1 MSLTAAER
9 QLYQQAVSAFIQGNY
24 DEAQAL
30 NQKLSD
36 QHPYN
41 PNIHLL
47 QGHILIGMNQYES
60 ARAEYQTVLATAE
73 DDAELLECAQNSL
86 SDIEQFL
93 GTMKSTQGELG
104 GGTANKEEGS
114 VTTAHLSQ
122 PFSDIPPDLIQ
133 EELSGNQYVGFDA
146 SLELQPSDPMLVDS
160 SRGDAAKS
168 DGQVI
173 TPPPVHVHHTS
184 DVSVVEEEDD
194 TLLMNR
200 RKASKAPIED
210 PLPSMENHTE
220 SEFQVSLSTAVTAMQ
235 DTDDLLNEALPDEVD
250 VALDE
255 PMPLPEED
263 LEMFLGEESQSEF
276 EAISSDLS
284 APDLSSSDLLEPELP
299 DLAESSNWSEQ
310 TSLQMTEESD
320 MPVDVSDAVE
330 ASSVAEDDNPSL
342 MTMFLDEEES
352 QEDLTSDL
360 SWSAPSAELTNDDEL
375 PDEEFDDLEVLNT
388 EFLNNLETSE
398 SLDISEEE
406 DLEAPSIPEVSFD
419 TAANSLSVGS
429 AASSTATGMYQK
441 RRSGVLSPFVNASF
455 QKKQLMMATATGAFS
470 ALAVVGAG
478 QIVGGVKPMA
488 LGMGAASAGVAGGL
502 TTFLMGQVVTR
513 QMKRSTNDLQ
523 AQLAAVAQGDWTVKA
538 TEFSSDEFGQLAR
551 SFNEMTQYIE
561 SSTQEV
567 QQKAEDQEKAK
578 EDLQRQVIRLLDDV
592 EGAARGDLTV
602 QAEVTADI
610 LGAVADSFNLTI
622 YNLQKIVKQVKVAAR
637 EVSYGAAENEE
648 FARGLSSDALKQA
661 EELAATLNSVQ
672 MMTNSIQEV
681 ADRARSADEVAQKA
695 SETALKG
702 GQAVEQTVSG
712 ILQIRETV
720 AETTRKVKRL
730 AESSQEIS
738 KIVGFI
744 SQIASRTNL
753 LALNASIE
761 AARAG
766 ESGRGFA
773 VVADEVRQL
782 ADRASKASKEIEQIV
797 LQIQGETSSVMTAME
812 EGTQQVIDGTQKA
825 EQAKRS
831 LDDIIQVSSQIN
843 QLVGSITQATEEQT
857 ETSRYVA
864 QVMQS
869 VELTAQETSQESQR
883 VSDSLRSLVGVA
895 RDLQSSVE
903 RFKVEGTEVS

>member
-1 MSLTAAER
+1 M
-9 QLYQQAVSAFIQGNY
+9 NP
-24 DEAQAL
+24 L
-30 NQKLSD
+30 NCSPQK
-36 QHPYN
+36 P
-41 PNIHLL
+41 
-47 QGHILIGMNQYES
+47 
-60 ARAEYQTVLATAE
+60 V
-73 DDAELLECAQNSL
+73 
-86 SDIEQFL
+86 
-93 GTMKSTQGELG
+93 
-104 GGTANKEEGS
+104 
-114 VTTAHLSQ
+114 
-122 PFSDIPPDLIQ
+122 
-133 EELSGNQYVGFDA
+133 
-146 SLELQPSDPMLVDS
+146 LVDS
-160 SRGDAAKS
+160 SQGIDAS
-168 DGQVI
+168 SFEQGM
-173 TPPPVHVHHTS
+173 TPPPVYVHHTS
-184 DVSVVEEEDD
+184 NFSDSQEGED
-194 TLLMNR
+194 TLLMNKKR
-200 RKASKAPIED
+200 QASNELIENV
-210 PLPSMENHTE
+210 LPSMENPTE
-220 SEFQVSLSTAVTAMQ
+220 SEFNVSLSTAVTAMQ
-235 DTDDLLNEALPDEVD
+235 DTDGLLNETLPSEDD
-250 VALDE
+250 LALDISNATSDD
-255 PMPLPEED
+255 D
-263 LEMFLGEESQSEF
+263 LEDMLEGDDDFDIDAFTSTQPGE
-276 EAISSDLS
+276 
-284 APDLSSSDLLEPELP
+284 
-299 DLAESSNWSEQ
+299 
-310 TSLQMTEESD
+310 TSLQMAETNN
-320 MPVDVSDAVE
+320 DAS
-330 ASSVAEDDNPSL
+330 ASTTQGGLEDDLSVAMTTFLYEED
-342 MTMFLDEEES
+342 ES

-360 SWSAPSAELTNDDEL
+360 SWSPPATGLDSAEGSED
-375 PDEEFDDLEVLNT
+375 EFDDLEVLNT
-388 EFLNNLETSE
+388 EFLNNLETPEGLSF
-398 SLDISEEE
+398 EEE
-406 DLEAPSIPEVSFD
+406 DELEPS
-419 TAANSLSVGS
+419 
-429 AASSTATGMYQK
+429 SSTVISLETAQNDLIPNETNSQSAVRTK
-441 RRSGVLSPFVNASF
+441 SQRSSGILAPFVNASF
-455 QKKQLMMATATGAFS
+455 QKKQFMMAVATGTIS
-470 ALAVVGAG
+470 AVAVVGAG
-478 QIVGGVKPMA
+478 QIASGVKPAA
-488 LGMGAASAGVAGGL
+488 LGIGAASAGVAGGL
-502 TTFLMGQVVTR
+502 TTLLMGQIVTR

-523 AQLAAVAQGDWTVKA
+523 VQLSAVAQGDWTVKA
-538 TEFSSDEFGQLAR
+538 TEFSADEFGQLAR

-681 ADRARSADEVAQKA
+681 AERARSADQVAQKA

-843 QLVGSITQATEEQT
+843 QLVGFHYPSHRRAN
-857 ETSRYVA
+857 RNV
-864 QVMQS
+864 
-869 VELTAQETSQESQR
+869 
-883 VSDSLRSLVGVA
+883 SLRRPGHAISRINCP
-895 RDLQSSVE
+895 RDLTRIPAS
-903 RFKVEGTEVS
+903 F